1 MALGNVANNLAESLG
16 LKGEALIEVGTV
28 AGVSAIQ
35 PLVMNMLRSK
45 VGFVETFMAKIES
58 LLPAQMAETTPNLVV
73 ALASSVGSML
83 ASKKAPKVAK
93 ALDHIARA
101 NLMIATVKIAESLGE
116 TVAEKAGM
124 AGYVTAPNPRS
135 MGAYVLDRPMGS
147 LPRASTDFQGADF
160 EGVDFGTNTIAGED
174 DEDERPDF
182 GSDVISV
189 QGLSG
194 EW

>member
-1 MALGNVANNLAESLG
+1 
-16 LKGEALIEVGTV
+16 
-28 AGVSAIQ
+28 
-35 PLVMNMLRSK
+35 
-45 VGFVETFMAKIES
+45 
-58 LLPAQMAETTPNLVV
+58 
-73 ALASSVGSML
+73 
-83 ASKKAPKVAK
+83 
-93 ALDHIARA
+93 
-101 NLMIATVKIAESLGE
+101 
-116 TVAEKAGM
+116 M